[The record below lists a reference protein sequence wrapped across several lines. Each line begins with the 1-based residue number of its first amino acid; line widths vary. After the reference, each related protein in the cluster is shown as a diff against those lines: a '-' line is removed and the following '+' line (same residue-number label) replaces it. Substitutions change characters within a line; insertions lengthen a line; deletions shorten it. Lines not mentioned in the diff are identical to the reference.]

1 MFDLIIDIDIL
12 TTPTPPKKNKTKY
25 RQKKNT
31 IKKPNQSTNIF
42 SIIIKIK

>member
-25 RQKKNT
+25 RQKK
-31 IKKPNQSTNIF
+31 IQKKTNQSTNIF